1 MKFSGYVH
9 QSCAFLIFLVSAL
22 WGPQYGL
29 SLSGRL
35 SEPASEAGRVEGS
48 QEVLWEG
55 LGVMRFEADLTWD
68 DELGIKARRKE
79 VLVGGKTGEKELQL
93 LDGDELF

>member
-1 MKFSGYVH
+1 M
-9 QSCAFLIFLVSAL
+9 
-22 WGPQYGL
+22 
-29 SLSGRL
+29 
-35 SEPASEAGRVEGS
+35 EGS